1 MDIRYFKK
9 YISIKTKK
17 HWFLIGNV
25 YGKGFTIVNWNKQW
39 IQIMNRKINTFPAG
53 CHSWPGFLFH
63 QYA

>member
-1 MDIRYFKK
+1 MNIKYFKK

-39 IQIMNRKINTFPAG
+39 AHSRLAVIAG
-53 CHSWPGFLFH
+53 RGFLFH
-63 QYA
+63 QSA

>member
-25 YGKGFTIVNWNKQW
+25 YGKGFTVVNWNKQGV
-39 IQIMNRKINTFPAG
+39 QTFSRLAVIAG
-53 CHSWPGFLFH
+53 RGFLYLYPFR
-63 QYA
+63 